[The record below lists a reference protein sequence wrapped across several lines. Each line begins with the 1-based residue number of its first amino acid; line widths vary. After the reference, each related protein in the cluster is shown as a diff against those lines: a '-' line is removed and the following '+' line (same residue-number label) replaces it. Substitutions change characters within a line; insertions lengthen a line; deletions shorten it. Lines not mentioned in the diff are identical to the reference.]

1 MSLNNRV
8 AAYLPAIVRRYL
20 ETRDERLP
28 VPATHSLKVVS
39 MFADVAGFT
48 AMTESLAVR
57 GGPVGAESLSKH
69 LNAYFQQLVRFIT
82 GAGGDVFKFAGDAL
96 IVLWPENKEDTIES
110 LVRRCIQCAL
120 GIQEKLHQA
129 KLAPD
134 VELSIK
140 IGIGVGRA
148 TVVHL
153 GGESDGATPRMEYV
167 GVGPALVQAF
177 TAEHHALAGDVIVS
191 PECWAMVAPNFTG
204 RDLPDGFCKVLKV
217 EHPVKVCSRRTSIAR
232 DDLQLQLHM
241 RQYVSRA
248 VWPYIVA
255 DEETW
260 ASELREVTVLFINL
274 GFQEADLSQMHD
286 TASVHALHTAFAAVQ
301 RCIFSYEGTV
311 NKFLVDDKGSTVI
324 AVFGLP
330 PVSHEND
337 AVRGILAAL
346 AIRAALAPLG
356 LKASVGITS
365 GTAFCGL
372 AGHHGSRREYTVLG
386 DIVNLAARLM
396 QKVKLEHGD
405 SSVITDD
412 KTRACAEDV
421 LHFEKAPEIFVK
433 GKHDRI
439 PIHRPYMR
447 MSLMSHIVAARRP
460 VHASAAVTPLHVMQD
475 MYKCQLQHAQRRLS
489 RLADD
494 IRPSIPESPSATA
507 IQAQLLAKIGQ
518 LSTIAVAGA
527 LLLEGDIGL
536 GKSRLVR
543 STLALLPPEANVV
556 VVFASASPFL
566 AEKPYA
572 IFADILAKCL
582 PPETDLQ
589 TFVANV
595 VAEGM
600 APNRT
605 LLRHLHE
612 LNAVLDVA
620 FPVPVE
626 SSSNNNS
633 DDDENDNNGDAA
645 KSRQVDLPSFFSKL
659 FTSDVSTPESPT
671 MTLYEDEDEESAW
684 EPVALDMAGFLLL
697 TALHAISRRQGL
709 VLCLDNAMYMDER
722 SWILSIALAKYF
734 TNCVV
739 VAISRPPSLA
749 VTQRTASGAFRQQ
762 LRALKALPSTTT
774 CVLERMSPAQTEAL
788 AKHILSIQT
797 LDPELATLLVGRAQ
811 GNPLF
816 LHEILKEMQAHKSLQ
831 IQANDASCSPIAQ
844 VAWGEKKD
852 ADRCFE
858 CHDALGAHKDKF
870 RCKHC
875 GFVFCARC
883 TPKACYKKLQGSNTD
898 QHVRHCRSCYALTRT
913 RRPSM
918 ERSVSASNVGGST
931 DKKPRKLMLSKVFSS
946 SSAKENATTLPLK
959 YRLAL
964 TPPRTIKAVLTTLLD
979 QLTVPQCLL
988 LKTASIIGQDFDLRT
1003 LRAIYPIKDDGFVR
1017 DVDELERL
1025 AMLRP
1030 VDVFIG
1036 GLSPSSNR
1044 SQTAKYEFCH
1054 GFMADVLRSLLL
1066 SPQLDKLHLKLVE
1079 YREAQ
1084 HKLVRH
1090 QYFEK
1095 VQAHSRSQSE
1105 ATVVLDGR
1113 GSNMRLHAGLV
1124 QVKKTS
1130 SRLRALH
1137 LGATEWKKRMALLH
1151 TNRLLLQSEPNL
1163 SGRYTTIEL
1172 AGARVSEGDGGKY
1185 ASFHIDVREWSR
1197 NSTSPSSATEV
1208 QPPRT
1213 FTFGVASEA
1222 EMKHWV
1228 YMLRFAIESLEDD
1241 VAA

>member
-20 ETRDERLP
+20 ETRDGVV
-28 VPATHSLKVVS
+28 VPETHSLKVVS

-48 AMTESLAVR
+48 AMTESLAIR
-57 GGPVGAESLSKH
+57 GGPIGAESLGKH

-110 LVRRCIQCAL
+110 LIRRCIQCAL

-153 GGESDGATPRMEYV
+153 GGECDGATARLEYV

-191 PECWAMVAPNFTG
+191 PECWALVAPSFTG
-204 RDLPDGFCKVLKV
+204 VEKPGGFYKVQTVL
-217 EHPVKVCSRRTSIAR
+217 HPVKVCNRRTSITR
-232 DDLQLQLHM
+232 DDLQLQMHM

-248 VWPYIVA
+248 VWPYLVA
-255 DEETW
+255 DEESW
-260 ASELREVTVLFINL
+260 SSELRDVTVLFINL
-274 GFQEADLSQMHD
+274 GFQESDLSQMHD
-286 TASVHALHTAFAAVQ
+286 SASVHALHTAFAAVQ
-301 RCIFSYEGTV
+301 RCIYSYEGTV

-365 GTAFCGL
+365 GTAFCGI
-372 AGHHGSRREYTVLG
+372 AGHQANRREYTVLG

-396 QKVKLEHGD
+396 QKVKVEQGD
-405 SSVITDD
+405 SSIITDD
-412 KTRACAEDV
+412 RTKVCAQDV
-421 LHFEKAPEIFVK
+421 LHFEAAIEIFVK
-433 GKHDRI
+433 GKNDSI
-439 PIHRPYMR
+439 LIHRPYMR
-447 MSLMSHIVAARRP
+447 MSLMAHIVAARRP
-460 VHASAAVTPLHVMQD
+460 VVGRKAAVTQLHVMQD

-489 RLADD
+489 LRTDD
-494 IRPSIPESPSATA
+494 VRPSIPESAAASA
-507 IQAQLLAKIGQ
+507 IQATLLARVEGISPVHVSG
-518 LSTIAVAGA
+518 AV
-527 LLLEGDIGL
+527 LIEGDIGL

-543 STLALLPPEANVV
+543 STLAALPPQAAT
-556 VVFASASPFL
+556 VVFATATPFQR
-566 AEKPYA
+566 EKPYG
-572 IFADILAKCL
+572 IFADVLLKCL
-582 PPETDLQ
+582 PPHVADLQ
-589 TFVANV
+589 TFVAECIT
-595 VAEGM
+595 EGM

-605 LLRHLHE
+605 LLGHLHE
-612 LNAVLDVA
+612 LNPILDVS
-620 FPVPVE
+620 FPAPTE
-626 SSSNNNS
+626 KE
-633 DDDENDNNGDAA
+633 DADNNATET
-645 KSRQVDLPSFFSKL
+645 DLPSFFSTL
-659 FTSDVSTPESPT
+659 FESDVAEATPKAAT
-671 MTLYEDEDEESAW
+671 VLLEDDSEERDSAW
-684 EPVALDMAGFLLL
+684 QPCALDMGGFLLL
-697 TALHAISRRQGL
+697 TALHTICRRHPT

-722 SWILSIALAKYF
+722 SWILTISLAKYF

-739 VAISRPPSLA
+739 VVVSRPPSIAL
-749 VTQRTASGAFRQQ
+749 TQRTASGAFRKQF
-762 LRALKALPSTTT
+762 RALKALPSTAA
-774 CVLERMSPAQTEAL
+774 CVLERMTPAQTEAL
-788 AKHILSIQT
+788 AKHILQIQT
-797 LDPELATLLVGRAQ
+797 LDDELANLLVSRAQ

-816 LHEILKEMQAHKSLQ
+816 LHEILQEMLAQHSLQ

-844 VAWGEKKD
+844 VAWAEKKD
-852 ADRCFE
+852 SLHCFE
-858 CHDALGAHKDKF
+858 CHIALGALKDKC

-883 TPKACYKKLQGSNTD
+883 TPKACYKKLQGSSTD
-898 QHVRHCRSCYALTRT
+898 QHVRHCRSCYAMTRS

-918 ERSVSASNVGGST
+918 ERSASAPT
-931 DKKPRKLMLSKVFSS
+931 ATAPERKPRKMLSMVFSS
-946 SSAKENATTLPLK
+946 PTKDASLPLK

-988 LKTASIIGQDFDLRT
+988 LKTASIIGHDFDLKT
-1003 LRAIYPIKDDGFVR
+1003 LRAIYPIKDDGFSR
-1017 DVDELERL
+1017 DVDELVRL
-1025 AMLRP
+1025 SMLRP

-1036 GLSPSSNR
+1036 GLASHR
-1044 SQTAKYEFCH
+1044 AAAKYEFCH

-1105 ATVVLDGR
+1105 ATVVLETSR
-1113 GSNMRLHAGLV
+1113 SAAMRLHAGPV
-1124 QVKKTS
+1124 HVKKAA
-1130 SRLRALH
+1130 SRLRAFH

-1151 TNRLLLQSEPNL
+1151 SNRLLLQSEPNL

-1172 AGARVSEGDGGKY
+1172 AGARVYEGDVAKY
-1185 ASFHIDVREWSR
+1185 ACFHIDVQQWSR
-1197 NSTSPSSATEV
+1197 NAPTATPEV

-1213 FTFGVASEA
+1213 FTIGVANEA

-1228 YMLRFAIESLEDD
+1228 YMLRFAIESLEDPRD
-1241 VAA
+1241 A